1 MELQR
6 GDTECKSRENYQ
18 VLGFQ
23 WWNEILKFFHPNRM
37 SRTYMSFYVLLV
49 ICIEIYIIILFIQGT
64 INSINF
70 SYNFINLIIIYI
82 AKQYKRAELNET
94 PLINRIRSIIWE
106 LLNRNEQLKSFHS
119 DPNVVEPERKAVSSI
134 YASQKLTCTCT
145 SPTSLIDFSRKRWKE
160 VHRACVMT

>member
-1 MELQR
+1 
-6 GDTECKSRENYQ
+6 
-18 VLGFQ
+18 
-23 WWNEILKFFHPNRM
+23 M

-94 PLINRIRSIIWE
+94 PLINRIRSII
-106 LLNRNEQLKSFHS
+106 
-119 DPNVVEPERKAVSSI
+119 
-134 YASQKLTCTCT
+134 
-145 SPTSLIDFSRKRWKE
+145 
-160 VHRACVMT
+160 